1 MYRTHN
7 CNELRIGNVGEEV
20 TIAGFVSKIR
30 NYGGLT
36 FIDIRDHYGI
46 TQVVIRDEKL
56 IEKYSKVPA
65 ESTIR
70 VKGKVVERENKNPN
84 IPTGDIEINGEEIE
98 VLGRAKVN
106 LPFEINSDYRNNK
119 EDLRL
124 QYRFLDLRN
133 SDIHKNIVLRSK
145 IMKDVRNYMDSL
157 GFVEIQTPI
166 FANSSPEGARDY
178 LVPSRLHKG
187 EFYALPQAPQQ
198 FKQLLM
204 MSGFDKY
211 YQIAPCFRDEDPRAD
226 RSPCEFYQIDFEMS
240 FAEQEDVLKV
250 IEGLLYDVF
259 SKNTDKK
266 VDNVGFRRI
275 SYSDSLEYFG
285 IDKPDLRNVLL
296 NVNISKEIED
306 IRKDATIIKENTY
319 GIVIP
324 KILTRKE
331 YDKIVEEV
339 KKETEEQIYYYKVQD
354 GEISGGISKFVT
366 EDLKNSIL
374 EKNEEVKEIVG
385 TKDYIAKERLLKF
398 DNNNHSVFIITN
410 SVKEKAEKIAGITR
424 IKLGQELDII
434 EKDTF
439 RFCFIVDFPMYELN
453 DEGKIDFAHNP
464 FSMPQISK
472 EDITEVDP
480 LSIKAYQYDAVCNG
494 FEVTS
499 GAVRNYDIEM
509 MEKVFKI
516 AGYSKEDLQEKFKA
530 LYTAFEYGAMPHAG
544 AAPGLDRL
552 VMLLAEETSIRE
564 VIAFPKN
571 KKARDLM
578 VNAPSKISEEQLKE
592 LHIMVIDEDKKNL
605 I

>member
-7 CNELRIGNVGEEV
+7 CNELRIENVGEEV

-250 IEGLLYDVF
+250 IEGLLHDVF

-296 NVNISKEIED
+296 NVNISKEMED

-374 EKNEEVKEIVG
+374 EKNENVKEIVG
-385 TKDYIAKERLLKF
+385 NKDYIAKERLLKF
-398 DNNNHSVFIITN
+398 DKNNHSVFIITN

-592 LHIMVIDEDKKNL
+592 LHIMVIDEKEK
-605 I
+605 

>member
-250 IEGLLYDVF
+250 IEGLLYNVF

-296 NVNISKEIED
+296 NVNISKEIEE

-319 GIVIP
+319 GIIIP

-516 AGYSKEDLQEKFKA
+516 AGYSKEELQEKFKA

-552 VMLLAEETSIRE
+552 VMLLSGETSIRE

-592 LHIMVIDEDKKNL
+592 LHIMVIDEKEK
-605 I
+605 

>member
-7 CNELRIGNVGEEV
+7 CNELRIENIGEEV

-70 VKGKVVERENKNPN
+70 VKGKVVERENKNSN

-98 VLGRAKVN
+98 VLGRAKAN

-133 SDIHKNIVLRSK
+133 SDIHKNIILRSK

-250 IEGLLYDVF
+250 IEGLLHDVF

-374 EKNEEVKEIVG
+374 EKNENVKEIVG
-385 TKDYIAKERLLKF
+385 TKDYIEKERLLEF

-464 FSMPQISK
+464 FSIPQISK
-472 EDITEVDP
+472 EDIDKVDP
-480 LSIKAYQYDAVCNG
+480 LTIKAYQYDAVCNG

-592 LHIMVIDEDKKNL
+592 LHIQMIKNEDKD
-605 I
+605 

>member
-7 CNELRIGNVGEEV
+7 CNELRIENIGEEV

-240 FAEQEDVLKV
+240 FAEQEDVLKI

-296 NVNISKEIED
+296 NVNISKEMEE
-306 IRKDATIIKENTY
+306 IRKDVTIIKENTY

-339 KKETEEQIYYYKVQD
+339 KKETEEQIYYYKVQN

-366 EDLKNSIL
+366 EDLKNNIL
-374 EKNEEVKEIVG
+374 EKNEKVKEIVG
-385 TKDYIAKERLLKF
+385 TKDYISKERLLEF

-410 SVKEKAEKIAGITR
+410 SVKDKAEKIAGITR

-472 EDITEVDP
+472 EDIDKVDP

-592 LHIMVIDEDKKNL
+592 LHIQMIKNEDKD
-605 I
+605 

>member
-7 CNELRIGNVGEEV
+7 CNELRIGNIGEEV

-178 LVPSRLHKG
+178 LIPSRLHKG

-250 IEGLLYDVF
+250 IEGLLHDVF

-296 NVNISKEIED
+296 NVNISKEIEE

-385 TKDYIAKERLLKF
+385 NKDYIAKERLLEF

-410 SVKEKAEKIAGITR
+410 GIKEKAEKIAGITR

-439 RFCFIVDFPMYELN
+439 RFCFIVDFPMYELS

-472 EDITEVDP
+472 EDVDKIDP
-480 LSIKAYQYDAVCNG
+480 LTIKAYQYDAVCNG

-592 LHIMVIDEDKKNL
+592 LHIQMIKNEDKD
-605 I
+605 

>member
-7 CNELRIGNVGEEV
+7 CNELRIENIGEEV

-145 IMKDVRNYMDSL
+145 IMKDARNYMDGL

-296 NVNISKEIED
+296 NVNISKEMEE

-339 KKETEEQIYYYKVQD
+339 KKETEEQIYYYKVQN

-374 EKNEEVKEIVG
+374 EKNENVKKTLG
-385 TKDYIAKERLLKF
+385 TKGYIAKERLLEF

-410 SVKEKAEKIAGITR
+410 SVKDKAEKIAGITR

-472 EDITEVDP
+472 EDIDKVDP

-578 VNAPSKISEEQLKE
+578 INAPSKISEEQLKE
-592 LHIMVIDEDKKNL
+592 LHIQMIKNEDKD
-605 I
+605 

>member
-7 CNELRIGNVGEEV
+7 CNELRIENIGEEV

-70 VKGKVVERENKNPN
+70 VKGKVVERENKNSN

-98 VLGRAKVN
+98 VLGRAKAN

-133 SDIHKNIVLRSK
+133 SDIHKNIILRSK

-250 IEGLLYDVF
+250 IEGLLHEVF

-296 NVNISKEIED
+296 NVNISKEMAE

-374 EKNEEVKEIVG
+374 EKNEKVKEIVG
-385 TKDYIAKERLLKF
+385 TKGYIAKERLLEF

-410 SVKEKAEKIAGITR
+410 SVKDKAEKIAGITR

-472 EDITEVDP
+472 EDIDKVDP

-578 VNAPSKISEEQLKE
+578 INAPSKISEEQLKE
-592 LHIMVIDEDKKNL
+592 LHIQMIKNEDKD
-605 I
+605 

>member
-7 CNELRIGNVGEEV
+7 CNELRIGNIGEEV

-70 VKGKVVERENKNPN
+70 VKGKVVERENKNLN

-98 VLGRAKVN
+98 VLGRAKAN

-133 SDIHKNIVLRSK
+133 NDIHKNIILRSK
-145 IMKDVRNYMDSL
+145 IMKDARNYMDSL

-250 IEGLLYDVF
+250 IEGLLHDIFV
-259 SKNTDKK
+259 KNTDKK

-296 NVNISKEIED
+296 NVNISKEMED

-374 EKNEEVKEIVG
+374 GKNEEVKEIVG

-592 LHIMVIDEDKKNL
+592 LHIMVIDEEEK
-605 I
+605 

>member
-7 CNELRIGNVGEEV
+7 CNELRIENVGEEV

-250 IEGLLYDVF
+250 IEGLLYNVF

-296 NVNISKEIED
+296 NVNISKEVED

-374 EKNEEVKEIVG
+374 EKNENVKEIVG
-385 TKDYIAKERLLKF
+385 TKDYIAKERLLEF

>member
-7 CNELRIGNVGEEV
+7 CNELRIENVGEEV
-20 TIAGFVSKIR
+20 TIAGFISKIR

-145 IMKDVRNYMDSL
+145 IMKDVRNYMDGL

-296 NVNISKEIED
+296 NVNISKEMED

-374 EKNEEVKEIVG
+374 GKNEEVKEIVG

-552 VMLLAEETSIRE
+552 VMLLAEEISIRE

-592 LHIMVIDEDKKNL
+592 LHIMVIDEKEK
-605 I
+605 

>member
-7 CNELRIGNVGEEV
+7 CNELRIENIGEEV

-46 TQVVIRDEKL
+46 TQVVIRNEKL

-65 ESTIR
+65 ESTIK

-204 MSGFDKY
+204 ISGFDKY

-296 NVNISKEIED
+296 NVNISKEMED

-319 GIVIP
+319 GIIIP

-385 TKDYIAKERLLKF
+385 NKDYIAKERLLEF

-439 RFCFIVDFPMYELN
+439 RFCFIIDFPMYELN

-592 LHIMVIDEDKKNL
+592 LHIQMIKNEDKD
-605 I
+605 

>member
-7 CNELRIGNVGEEV
+7 CNELRIENIGEEV

-240 FAEQEDVLKV
+240 FAEQEDVLKI
-250 IEGLLYDVF
+250 IEGLLHDVF

-266 VDNVGFRRI
+266 VDNVGFRRM

-296 NVNISKEIED
+296 NVNISKEMEE

-339 KKETEEQIYYYKVQD
+339 KKETEEQIYYYKVQN

-374 EKNEEVKEIVG
+374 EKNEKVKEIVG
-385 TKDYIAKERLLKF
+385 TKDYIAKERLLEF

-472 EDITEVDP
+472 EDIDKVDP
-480 LSIKAYQYDAVCNG
+480 LTIKAYQYDAVCNG

-592 LHIMVIDEDKKNL
+592 LHIQMIKNEDKD
-605 I
+605 

>member
-7 CNELRIGNVGEEV
+7 CNELRIGNIGEEV

-70 VKGKVVERENKNPN
+70 VKGKVVERENKNSN

-98 VLGRAKVN
+98 VLGRAKAN

-133 SDIHKNIVLRSK
+133 SDIHKNIILRSK

-204 MSGFDKY
+204 ISGFDKY

-250 IEGLLYDVF
+250 IEGLLYNVF

-275 SYSDSLEYFG
+275 SYNDSLEYFG

-296 NVNISKEIED
+296 NVNISKEMEE

-339 KKETEEQIYYYKVQD
+339 KKETEEQIYYYKVQN

-374 EKNEEVKEIVG
+374 EKNEKVKEIVG
-385 TKDYIAKERLLKF
+385 TKDYIAKERLLEF
-398 DNNNHSVFIITN
+398 DNNNLSVFIITN

-480 LSIKAYQYDAVCNG
+480 LTIKAYQYDAVCNG

-578 VNAPSKISEEQLKE
+578 VNAPSKISEEQLRE
-592 LHIMVIDEDKKNL
+592 LHIQMIKNEDKD
-605 I
+605 

>member
-7 CNELRIGNVGEEV
+7 CNELRIENIGEEV

-98 VLGRAKVN
+98 VLGRAKAN

-133 SDIHKNIVLRSK
+133 SDIHKNIILRSK
-145 IMKDVRNYMDSL
+145 IMKDARNYMDSL

-250 IEGLLYDVF
+250 IEGLLHDIFV
-259 SKNTDKK
+259 KNTDKK

-296 NVNISKEIED
+296 NVNISKEMEE

-339 KKETEEQIYYYKVQD
+339 KKETEEQIYYYKVQN

-374 EKNEEVKEIVG
+374 EKNENIKEIVG
-385 TKDYIAKERLLKF
+385 NKDYIAKERLLEF

-410 SVKEKAEKIAGITR
+410 NVKDKAEKIAGITR

-472 EDITEVDP
+472 EDIDKVDP
-480 LSIKAYQYDAVCNG
+480 LTIKAYQYDAVCNG

-552 VMLLAEETSIRE
+552 VMLLSGETSIRE

-592 LHIMVIDEDKKNL
+592 LHIMVIDEEEK
-605 I
+605 

>member
-7 CNELRIGNVGEEV
+7 CNELRIVNVGEEV

-46 TQVVIRDEKL
+46 TQVVIHDEKL

-133 SDIHKNIVLRSK
+133 TDIHKNIILRSK

-178 LVPSRLHKG
+178 LIPSRLHKG

-296 NVNISKEIED
+296 NVNISKEIEE

-374 EKNEEVKEIVG
+374 EKNENIKEVVG
-385 TKDYIAKERLLKF
+385 NKDYIAKERLLEF

-424 IKLGQELDII
+424 IRLGQELDII

-592 LHIMVIDEDKKNL
+592 LHIQMIKNEDKD
-605 I
+605 

>member
-7 CNELRIGNVGEEV
+7 CNELRIENVGEEV

-296 NVNISKEIED
+296 NVNISKEVED

-319 GIVIP
+319 GIIIP

-374 EKNEEVKEIVG
+374 GKNEEVKEIVG

-398 DNNNHSVFIITN
+398 DKNNHSVFIITN

-472 EDITEVDP
+472 EDVDKIDP
-480 LSIKAYQYDAVCNG
+480 LTIKAYQYDAVCNG

-592 LHIMVIDEDKKNL
+592 LHIMVIDEEEK
-605 I
+605 

>member
-7 CNELRIGNVGEEV
+7 CNELRIENIGEEV

-70 VKGKVVERENKNPN
+70 VKGKVVERENKNSN

-98 VLGRAKVN
+98 VLGRAKAN

-133 SDIHKNIVLRSK
+133 SDIHKNIILRSK

-250 IEGLLYDVF
+250 IEGLLHEVF

-296 NVNISKEIED
+296 NVNISKEMEE

-339 KKETEEQIYYYKVQD
+339 KKETEEQIYYYKVQN

-385 TKDYIAKERLLKF
+385 TKDYIVKERLLEF

-472 EDITEVDP
+472 EDIDKVDP

-592 LHIMVIDEDKKNL
+592 LHIQMIKNEDKD
-605 I
+605 

>member
-7 CNELRIGNVGEEV
+7 CNELRIGNIGEEV

-133 SDIHKNIVLRSK
+133 SDIHKNIILRSK

-178 LVPSRLHKG
+178 LIPSRLHKG

-250 IEGLLYDVF
+250 IEGLLHDVF

-296 NVNISKEIED
+296 NVNISKEIEE

-319 GIVIP
+319 GIIIP
-324 KILTRKE
+324 EILTRKE

-374 EKNEEVKEIVG
+374 EKNENIKEVVG
-385 TKDYIAKERLLKF
+385 NKDYIAKERLLEF

-472 EDITEVDP
+472 EDITVVDP

-552 VMLLAEETSIRE
+552 VMLLSGETSIRE

-592 LHIMVIDEDKKNL
+592 LHIQMIKNEDKD
-605 I
+605 

>member
-296 NVNISKEIED
+296 NVNISKEMED

-319 GIVIP
+319 CIVIP

-374 EKNEEVKEIVG
+374 GKNEEVKEIVG
-385 TKDYIAKERLLKF
+385 TKDYIAKERLLEF

-592 LHIMVIDEDKKNL
+592 LHIMVIDEDKKKL

>member
-84 IPTGDIEINGEEIE
+84 IPTGDIEINGKEIE

-145 IMKDVRNYMDSL
+145 IMKDVRNYMDGL

-250 IEGLLYDVF
+250 IEGLLYNVF

-339 KKETEEQIYYYKVQD
+339 KKETEEKIYYYKVQD

-366 EDLKNSIL
+366 EDLKNGIL
-374 EKNEEVKEIVG
+374 EKNEKVKEIVG
-385 TKDYIAKERLLKF
+385 NKNYIAKERLLEF

-472 EDITEVDP
+472 EDIDKVDA

-592 LHIMVIDEDKKNL
+592 LHIMVIDEEEK
-605 I
+605 

>member
-7 CNELRIGNVGEEV
+7 CNELRIENIGEEV

-84 IPTGDIEINGEEIE
+84 ILTGDIEINGEEIE
-98 VLGRAKVN
+98 VLGRAKAN

-145 IMKDVRNYMDSL
+145 IMKDARNYMDSL

-240 FAEQEDVLKV
+240 FAEQEDVLKI

-296 NVNISKEIED
+296 NVNISKEMEE

-339 KKETEEQIYYYKVQD
+339 KKETEEQIYYYKVQN

-374 EKNEEVKEIVG
+374 EKNENVKKTLG
-385 TKDYIAKERLLKF
+385 TKGYIAKERLLEF

-410 SVKEKAEKIAGITR
+410 SVKDKAEKIAGITR

-472 EDITEVDP
+472 EDIDKVDP

-578 VNAPSKISEEQLKE
+578 VNAPSKISEEQLRE
-592 LHIMVIDEDKKNL
+592 LHIQMIKNEDKD
-605 I
+605 

>member
-296 NVNISKEIED
+296 NVNISKEVED

-319 GIVIP
+319 GIIIP

-472 EDITEVDP
+472 EDITEVDA

-592 LHIMVIDEDKKNL
+592 LHIMVIDEKEK
-605 I
+605 

>member
-7 CNELRIGNVGEEV
+7 CNELRIENIGEEV

-70 VKGKVVERENKNPN
+70 VKGKVVERENKNSN

-98 VLGRAKVN
+98 VLGRAKAN

-133 SDIHKNIVLRSK
+133 NDIHKNIILRSK

-250 IEGLLYDVF
+250 IEGLLHEVF

-296 NVNISKEIED
+296 NVNISKEMEE
-306 IRKDATIIKENTY
+306 IRKDATIIKENIY

-339 KKETEEQIYYYKVQD
+339 KKETEEQIYYYKVQN

-374 EKNEEVKEIVG
+374 EKNENVKEIVG
-385 TKDYIAKERLLKF
+385 SKDYIAKERLLEF

-410 SVKEKAEKIAGITR
+410 SVKDKAEKIAGITR

-472 EDITEVDP
+472 EDIDKVDP
-480 LSIKAYQYDAVCNG
+480 LTIKAYQYDAVCNG

-516 AGYSKEDLQEKFKA
+516 AGYSKEELQEKFKA

-552 VMLLAEETSIRE
+552 VMLLSGETSIRE

-592 LHIMVIDEDKKNL
+592 LHIMVIDEEEN
-605 I
+605 

>member
-7 CNELRIGNVGEEV
+7 CNELRIENIGEEV

-204 MSGFDKY
+204 ISGFDKY

-250 IEGLLYDVF
+250 IEGLLYNVF

-275 SYSDSLEYFG
+275 SYNDSLEYFG

-296 NVNISKEIED
+296 NVNISKEMEE

-339 KKETEEQIYYYKVQD
+339 KKETEEQIYYYKVQN

-374 EKNEEVKEIVG
+374 EKNEKVKEIVG
-385 TKDYIAKERLLKF
+385 TKDYIAKERLLEF

-410 SVKEKAEKIAGITR
+410 SVKDKAEKIAGITR

-434 EKDTF
+434 EKDTY

-480 LSIKAYQYDAVCNG
+480 LSVKAYQYDAVCNG

-516 AGYSKEDLQEKFKA
+516 AGYSKEDLQKKFKA

-592 LHIMVIDEDKKNL
+592 LHIQMIKNEDKD
-605 I
+605 

>member
-7 CNELRIGNVGEEV
+7 CNELRIENIGEEV

-145 IMKDVRNYMDSL
+145 IMKDVRNYMDGL

-178 LVPSRLHKG
+178 LIPSRLHKG

-250 IEGLLYDVF
+250 IEGLLHDVF

-296 NVNISKEIED
+296 NVNISKEMEL

-374 EKNEEVKEIVG
+374 EKNENVKEIV
-385 TKDYIAKERLLKF
+385 
-398 DNNNHSVFIITN
+398 
-410 SVKEKAEKIAGITR
+410 
-424 IKLGQELDII
+424 
-434 EKDTF
+434 TF

-472 EDITEVDP
+472 EDIDKVDP
-480 LSIKAYQYDAVCNG
+480 LTIKAYQYDAVCNG

-578 VNAPSKISEEQLKE
+578 VNAPSKISEEQLRE
-592 LHIMVIDEDKKNL
+592 LHIQMIKNEDKD
-605 I
+605 

>member
-1 MYRTHN
+1 MHRTHN
-7 CNELRIGNVGEEV
+7 CNELRIENVGEEV

-250 IEGLLYDVF
+250 IEGLLHDVF

-296 NVNISKEIED
+296 NVNISKEMED

-319 GIVIP
+319 GIIIP

-366 EDLKNSIL
+366 EDLKNNIL

-385 TKDYIAKERLLKF
+385 TKDYIAKERLLEF

-592 LHIMVIDEDKKNL
+592 LHIMVIDEEEK
-605 I
+605 

>member
-7 CNELRIGNVGEEV
+7 CNELRIGNIGEEV

-46 TQVVIRDEKL
+46 TQVVIRNEKL

-250 IEGLLYDVF
+250 IEGLLHDVF
-259 SKNTDKK
+259 TKNTDKK

-296 NVNISKEIED
+296 NVNISKEMEE

-439 RFCFIVDFPMYELN
+439 RFCFIIDFPMYELN

-592 LHIMVIDEDKKNL
+592 LHIMVIDEKEK
-605 I
+605 

>member
-20 TIAGFVSKIR
+20 IIAGFVSKIR

-65 ESTIR
+65 ESTIK

-145 IMKDVRNYMDSL
+145 IMKDVRNYMDGL

-178 LVPSRLHKG
+178 LIPSRLHKG

-240 FAEQEDVLKV
+240 FAEQEDVLNV
-250 IEGLLYDVF
+250 IEGLLHDIFV
-259 SKNTDKK
+259 KNTDKK

-296 NVNISKEIED
+296 NVNISKEMEE

-339 KKETEEQIYYYKVQD
+339 KKETEEQIYYYKVQN

-385 TKDYIAKERLLKF
+385 TKDYIAKERLLEF

-410 SVKEKAEKIAGITR
+410 SVKEKAEKITGITR

-516 AGYSKEDLQEKFKA
+516 AGYSKEELQKKFKA

-552 VMLLAEETSIRE
+552 VMLLSGETSIRE

-592 LHIMVIDEDKKNL
+592 LHIMVIDEEEK
-605 I
+605 

>member
-7 CNELRIGNVGEEV
+7 CNELRIGNIGEEV
-20 TIAGFVSKIR
+20 IIAGFVSKIR

-145 IMKDVRNYMDSL
+145 IMRDVRNYMDSL

-250 IEGLLYDVF
+250 IEGLLHDVF

-296 NVNISKEIED
+296 NVNISKEIEE

-319 GIVIP
+319 GIIIP
-324 KILTRKE
+324 EILTRKE

-374 EKNEEVKEIVG
+374 EKNEKVKEIVG
-385 TKDYIAKERLLKF
+385 TKDYIAKERLLEF

-410 SVKEKAEKIAGITR
+410 NVKEKAEKIAGITR

-472 EDITEVDP
+472 EDITVVDP

-592 LHIMVIDEDKKNL
+592 LHIQMIKNEDKD
-605 I
+605 

>member
-7 CNELRIGNVGEEV
+7 CNELRIGNIGEEV

-84 IPTGDIEINGEEIE
+84 ISTGDIEINGEEIE
-98 VLGRAKVN
+98 VLGRAKAN

-133 SDIHKNIVLRSK
+133 SDIHKNIILRSK
-145 IMKDVRNYMDSL
+145 IMKDARNYMDSL

-250 IEGLLYDVF
+250 IEGLLHDIFV
-259 SKNTDKK
+259 KNTDKK

-296 NVNISKEIED
+296 NVNISKEMEE

-339 KKETEEQIYYYKVQD
+339 KKETEEQIYYYKVQN

-374 EKNEEVKEIVG
+374 EKNKNIKEIVG
-385 TKDYIAKERLLKF
+385 NKDYIAKERLLEF

-410 SVKEKAEKIAGITR
+410 SVKEKSEKIAGITR

-472 EDITEVDP
+472 EDVDKVDP
-480 LSIKAYQYDAVCNG
+480 LTIKAYQYDAVCNG

-516 AGYSKEDLQEKFKA
+516 AGYSKEELQEKFKA

-552 VMLLAEETSIRE
+552 VMLLSGETSIRE

-592 LHIMVIDEDKKNL
+592 LHIMVIDEEEK
-605 I
+605 

>member
-7 CNELRIGNVGEEV
+7 CNELRIENIGEEV

-250 IEGLLYDVF
+250 IEGLLHDVF

-296 NVNISKEIED
+296 NVNISKEMEE

-339 KKETEEQIYYYKVQD
+339 KKETEEQIYYYKVQN

-374 EKNEEVKEIVG
+374 GKNEKVKEIVG
-385 TKDYIAKERLLKF
+385 TKDYIAKKRLLEF

-410 SVKEKAEKIAGITR
+410 SLKEKAEKIAGITR

-472 EDITEVDP
+472 EDIDKVDP

-578 VNAPSKISEEQLKE
+578 INAPSKISEEQLKE
-592 LHIMVIDEDKKNL
+592 LHIQMIKNEDKD
-605 I
+605 

>member
-7 CNELRIGNVGEEV
+7 CNELRIGNIGEEI

-133 SDIHKNIVLRSK
+133 IDIHKNIVLRSK

-178 LVPSRLHKG
+178 LIPSRLHKG

-250 IEGLLYDVF
+250 IEGLLYNVF

-296 NVNISKEIED
+296 NVNISKEIEE
-306 IRKDATIIKENTY
+306 IRKEATIIKENTY

-374 EKNEEVKEIVG
+374 EKNEKVKEIVG
-385 TKDYIAKERLLKF
+385 TKDYIAKERLLEF
-398 DNNNHSVFIITN
+398 DNNNYSVFIITN

-472 EDITEVDP
+472 EDIDKVDP

-592 LHIMVIDEDKKNL
+592 LHIMVIGKEEK
-605 I
+605 

>member
-7 CNELRIGNVGEEV
+7 CNELRIENIGEEV

-133 SDIHKNIVLRSK
+133 SDIHKNIILRSK

-250 IEGLLYDVF
+250 IEGLLHDVF

-296 NVNISKEIED
+296 NVNISKEMEE

-339 KKETEEQIYYYKVQD
+339 KKETEEQIYYYKVQN

-366 EDLKNSIL
+366 EDLKNSVL
-374 EKNEEVKEIVG
+374 EKNEKVKEIVG
-385 TKDYIAKERLLKF
+385 TKDYIAKERLLEF

-410 SVKEKAEKIAGITR
+410 SVKDKAEKIAGITR

-472 EDITEVDP
+472 EDIDKVDP

-578 VNAPSKISEEQLKE
+578 INAPSKISEEQLKE
-592 LHIMVIDEDKKNL
+592 LHIQMIKNEDKD
-605 I
+605 

>member
-7 CNELRIGNVGEEV
+7 CNELRIGNIGEEV

-204 MSGFDKY
+204 ISGFDKY

-250 IEGLLYDVF
+250 IEGLLYNVF

-275 SYSDSLEYFG
+275 SYNDSLEYFG

-296 NVNISKEIED
+296 NVNISKEMEE

-339 KKETEEQIYYYKVQD
+339 KKETEEQIYYYKVQN

-374 EKNEEVKEIVG
+374 EKNEKVKEIVG
-385 TKDYIAKERLLKF
+385 TKDYIAKERLLEF
-398 DNNNHSVFIITN
+398 DNNNLSVFIITN

-434 EKDTF
+434 EKDTY

-472 EDITEVDP
+472 EDIDKVDP
-480 LSIKAYQYDAVCNG
+480 LTIKAYQYDAVCNG

-592 LHIMVIDEDKKNL
+592 LHIQMIKNEDKD
-605 I
+605 

>member
-145 IMKDVRNYMDSL
+145 IMKDARNYMDSL

-226 RSPCEFYQIDFEMS
+226 RSPCEFYQIDFEIS

-250 IEGLLYDVF
+250 IEGLLHDIFV
-259 SKNTDKK
+259 KNTDKK

-296 NVNISKEIED
+296 NVNISKEMEE

-339 KKETEEQIYYYKVQD
+339 KKETEEQIYYYKVQN

-374 EKNEEVKEIVG
+374 GKNEEVKEIVG

-398 DNNNHSVFIITN
+398 DKNNHSVFIITN

-439 RFCFIVDFPMYELN
+439 RFCFIVAFPMYELN

-516 AGYSKEDLQEKFKA
+516 AGYSKEELQEKFKA

-552 VMLLAEETSIRE
+552 VMLLSGETSIRE

-592 LHIMVIDEDKKNL
+592 LHIMVIDEEEK
-605 I
+605 

>member
-7 CNELRIGNVGEEV
+7 CNELRIENIGEEV

-98 VLGRAKVN
+98 VLGRAKAN

-133 SDIHKNIVLRSK
+133 SDIHKNIILRSK
-145 IMKDVRNYMDSL
+145 IMKDARNYMDSL

-250 IEGLLYDVF
+250 IEGLLHDLF

-296 NVNISKEIED
+296 NVNISKEMEE

-339 KKETEEQIYYYKVQD
+339 KKETEEQIYYYKVQN

-374 EKNEEVKEIVG
+374 EKNEKVKEIVG
-385 TKDYIAKERLLKF
+385 TKDYIAKERLLEF

-472 EDITEVDP
+472 EDIDKVDP
-480 LSIKAYQYDAVCNG
+480 LSVKAYQYDAVCNG

-578 VNAPSKISEEQLKE
+578 VNAPSKISEEQLRE
-592 LHIMVIDEDKKNL
+592 LHIQMIKNEDKD
-605 I
+605 

>member
-7 CNELRIGNVGEEV
+7 CNELRIENIGEEV

-250 IEGLLYDVF
+250 IEGLLHDVF

-296 NVNISKEIED
+296 NVNISKEMED

-339 KKETEEQIYYYKVQD
+339 KKETEEQIYYYKVQN

-366 EDLKNSIL
+366 EDLKNSVL
-374 EKNEEVKEIVG
+374 EKNEKVKEIVG
-385 TKDYIAKERLLKF
+385 TKDYIAKERLLEF

-410 SVKEKAEKIAGITR
+410 SVKDKAEKIAGITR

-472 EDITEVDP
+472 EDIDKVDP

-578 VNAPSKISEEQLKE
+578 INAPSKISEEQLKE
-592 LHIMVIDEDKKNL
+592 LHIQMIKNEDKD
-605 I
+605 

>member
-7 CNELRIGNVGEEV
+7 CNELRIENVGEEV

-133 SDIHKNIVLRSK
+133 SDIHKNIILRSK

-250 IEGLLYDVF
+250 IEGLLHDVF

-296 NVNISKEIED
+296 NVNISKEMEE

-385 TKDYIAKERLLKF
+385 TKDYIAKERLLEF
-398 DNNNHSVFIITN
+398 DNNNHSMFIITN
-410 SVKEKAEKIAGITR
+410 SVKEKAEKVAGITR

-472 EDITEVDP
+472 EDIDKVDP

-592 LHIMVIDEDKKNL
+592 LHIQMIKNEDKD
-605 I
+605 

>member
-7 CNELRIGNVGEEV
+7 CNELRIENIGEEV

-70 VKGKVVERENKNPN
+70 VKGKVVERENKNSN

-98 VLGRAKVN
+98 VLGRAKAN

-133 SDIHKNIVLRSK
+133 SDIHKNIILRSK
-145 IMKDVRNYMDSL
+145 IMKDARNYMDSL

-250 IEGLLYDVF
+250 IEGLLHDVF

-296 NVNISKEIED
+296 NVNISKEMEE

-339 KKETEEQIYYYKVQD
+339 KKETEEQIYYYKVQN

-374 EKNEEVKEIVG
+374 GKNEEVKEIVG
-385 TKDYIAKERLLKF
+385 TKDYIAKERLLEF

-410 SVKEKAEKIAGITR
+410 SVKDKAEKIAGITR

-472 EDITEVDP
+472 EDIDKVDP
-480 LSIKAYQYDAVCNG
+480 LTIKAYQYDAVCNG

-592 LHIMVIDEDKKNL
+592 LHIQMIKNEDKD
-605 I
+605 